1 MKDFE
6 NIGRE
11 MPYRMPEHFMDDMT
25 ERVLAEIRKEQQVQP
40 AVRRKVSPMRYICA
54 AAAGV
59 AAVVMLVAHPFSMNN
74 NAFPDYESISQ
85 CDNIDEVFQKMS
97 TDDLGLYSMM
107 SNYYGD

>member
-25 ERVLAEIRKEQQVQP
+25 ERVLAEIRKEQP
-40 AVRRKVSPMRYICA
+40 AVRRKVSPLRYICA

-59 AAVVMLVAHPFSMNN
+59 AAVVVLLVHPFSIGST
-74 NAFPDYESISQ
+74 AFPDYESISQ
-85 CDNIDEVFQKMS
+85 CENIDEVFQSMS
-97 TDDLGLYSMM
+97 SDDLGLYSMM